1 MKEKEL
7 LKRWSNMGYY
17 DWGIY
22 EYKDFQ
28 RNYRSVLKEIA
39 MKIGFELHSFKNI
52 FYSFSAVIKSNTT
65 NQFYYI
71 SISDVRFFK
80 DEWAKEILYRT
91 MENEHDSTG
100 GKNRYSTL
108 ENLAENLSIL
118 DKEISKNLEK
128 EITRQVTNSIEPLKS
143 NTEDFD
149 VKYA

>member
-17 DWGIY
+17 DWGIF

-28 RNYRSVLKEIA
+28 RNYRSVLREISK
-39 MKIGFELHSFKNI
+39 KIGFELHSFNNHH
-52 FYSFSAVIKSNTT
+52 YSFSAVMKSNTT

-91 MENEHDSTG
+91 MENDHDWTG
-100 GKNRYSTL
+100 GKNRYSKL
-108 ENLAENLSIL
+108 EKLAENLSIL

-128 EITRQVTNSIEPLKS
+128 ENTRQVVNSNEPLKS